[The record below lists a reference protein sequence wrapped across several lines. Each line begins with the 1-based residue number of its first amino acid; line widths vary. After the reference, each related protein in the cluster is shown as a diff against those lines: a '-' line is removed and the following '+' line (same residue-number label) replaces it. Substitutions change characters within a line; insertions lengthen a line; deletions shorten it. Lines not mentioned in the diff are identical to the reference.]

1 MDNTG
6 YQLTDWIFFFNPK
19 NKENLNRILS
29 AEKNK
34 ELSEEFIT
42 WKLITVFLPLIPFV
56 LVLVLNMS
64 TNPDSTN
71 LFFSFL
77 NNGSLPIISFGIIS
91 SGMPYL
97 LERLS
102 EFPEYHLIRRR
113 VMAVSLFFLFL
124 SAALYIFQTLYLF
137 NVKINLITNIA
148 SLFLSLY
155 VFTASGSIGYKMF
168 ILQSKNIPP
177 YDEGVKDDVKGLR
190 NALDDLE

>member
-1 MDNTG
+1 MDNIG
-6 YQLTDWIFFFNPK
+6 YRLTDWIFFFNPK
-19 NKENLNRILS
+19 NKEDLKRILS

-56 LVLVLNMS
+56 LVLVLNIS
-64 TNPDSTN
+64 TNTDSSN
-71 LFFSFL
+71 LFFSFV

-148 SLFLSLY
+148 SLFFSIYVLS
-155 VFTASGSIGYKMF
+155 FSGSIGYKMF

-177 YDEGVKDDVKGLR
+177 YDEGVKEDVKGLR
-190 NALDDLE
+190 NALDDLD